1 MHGFM
6 QTSFYFGYMS
16 YMSYC
21 FLLVRNLN
29 RGFPS
34 TLCCKSIIS
43 LSLSLALCVCVCGC
57 GWVCV
62 CVCRL

>member
-21 FLLVRNLN
+21 FFLVRNFD
-29 RGFPS
+29 R
-34 TLCCKSIIS
+34 
-43 LSLSLALCVCVCGC
+43 
-57 GWVCV
+57 
-62 CVCRL
+62 RLMHAFVYVSVDRY